1 MNVLKSIFSSFFF
14 FAELFCH
21 RATLYYVDKA
31 VANFEKNPSI
41 ENNRELSV
49 LEKLL
54 KVDKNV
60 ALVMAL
66 DMFMAGVDT
75 VRNKTM
81 SILIKLK
88 MIDAFKFIH

>member
-1 MNVLKSIFSSFFF
+1 MFIIF
-14 FAELFCH
+14 FADLFFH

-31 VANFEKNPSI
+31 VANFEKNPSND
-41 ENNRELSV
+41 NNRELSV

-54 KVDKNV
+54 KVDKHV

-75 VRNKTM
+75 VG
-81 SILIKLK
+81 
-88 MIDAFKFIH
+88 D